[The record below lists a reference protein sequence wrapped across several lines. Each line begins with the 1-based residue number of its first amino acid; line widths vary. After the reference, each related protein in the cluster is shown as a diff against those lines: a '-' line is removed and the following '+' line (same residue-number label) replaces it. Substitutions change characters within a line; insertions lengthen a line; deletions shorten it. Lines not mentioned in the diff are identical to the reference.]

1 MNKKTILIS
10 FLVLAGCGE
19 APESNLPEPQKTT
32 KEIQKTNTAIYLPG
46 GVGIDFGIL
55 PYKDMSGVTDKGR
68 RFKDIRYE
76 ISGSF
81 SMADEQLKKILTDAG
96 YSRKE
101 NLISKD
107 EISVT
112 YQKESHNPIDIRY
125 TWEIK
130 EGFTK
135 KAVVSLWW
143 YEKNAV
149 AKQ

>member
-1 MNKKTILIS
+1 MNKKIILIS

-19 APESNLPEPQKTT
+19 TPEGNLPEPQKTT
-32 KEIQKTNTAIYLPG
+32 KEFQQTNTAIYLPG
-46 GVGIDFGIL
+46 GVGIDFGMP
-55 PYKDMSGVTDKGR
+55 PYKDMSGITDKGR

-76 ISGSF
+76 ISGAF

-101 NLISKD
+101 NLVSKD
-107 EISVT
+107 DIRVT
-112 YQKESHNPIDIRY
+112 YQKGNNNPIDVRY
-125 TWEIK
+125 TWEVK

-143 YEKNAV
+143 YEKNATP
-149 AKQ
+149 KQ